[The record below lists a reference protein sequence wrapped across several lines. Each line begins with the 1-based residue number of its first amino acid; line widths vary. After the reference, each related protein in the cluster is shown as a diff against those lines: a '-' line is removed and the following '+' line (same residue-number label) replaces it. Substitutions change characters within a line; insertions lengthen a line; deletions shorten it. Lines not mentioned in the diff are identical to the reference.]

1 VDAAPTAPEDLGA
14 MLDLLAGTIVEALGF
29 GVACINI
36 ARPDGA
42 LQVVSVAGDAS
53 ARNALLGTTDSAERW
68 DRLLTASE
76 PWGRL
81 RFADH
86 RHQETYLESLN
97 WIPDIVPVDAPDA
110 WHPEDALFAP
120 LTASDGT
127 MIGVLSVDLPHDGR
141 LPDQVTCRALEAF
154 AVSTALAIEHATL
167 RARAEA
173 SEQSYRRLARYDQLT
188 GVGNRSVLIER
199 LAHLATARPEQ
210 RPLLALVFVDL
221 DGFKD
226 VNDHYSHVAGD
237 HVLQAVAHRIE
248 TVVRAHDTVVR
259 WGGDEFLVLLESL
272 EDEADGLAVA
282 ERISAAVAETMWYD
296 EHELT
301 ITASLGVAFT
311 APGEL
316 VDVDGLVRRADAAM
330 YRVKRESRDGCAAFD
345 PARDRGV

>member
-1 VDAAPTAPEDLGA
+1 

-42 LQVVSVAGDAS
+42 LHVVSVAGDEG
-53 ARNALLGTTDSAERW
+53 ARTALLGTIDSAENW
-68 DRLLTASE
+68 DRLFAASE

-86 RHQETYLESLN
+86 RNKDTYLESLR
-97 WIPDIVPVDAPDA
+97 WVPEMDPVDAPDA

-120 LTASDGT
+120 LTSSDGT
-127 MIGVLSVDLPHDGR
+127 RIGVLSVDLPQDGR
-141 LPDQVTCRALEAF
+141 IPDQGTRRALEAL

-173 SEQSYRRLARYDQLT
+173 SEQSYRRLARYDPLT
-188 GVGNRSVLIER
+188 GVGNRSVLIDR
-199 LAHLATARPEQ
+199 LAHLATARPGE
-210 RPLLALVFVDL
+210 RPLLALAFVDL

-237 HVLQAVAHRIE
+237 HVLQAVAHRVE

-272 EDEADGLAVA
+272 ADEADGLAVA
-282 ERISAAVAETMWYD
+282 ERISTAIAEPMWYD
-296 EHELT
+296 EHEVT
-301 ITASLGVAFT
+301 TTASLGVAFT
-311 APGEL
+311 APDDH
-316 VDVDGLVRRADAAM
+316 VDVDVLVRRADAAM
-330 YRVKRESRDGCAAFD
+330 YRVKRERRGGCAVFD
-345 PARDRGV
+345 PARDGNV